1 MKKSALLS
9 KMEIEMPYFKNRDV
23 EFICLFSKE
32 LEFCGNTLDV
42 VTDVLESIQNMPDT
56 TC

>member
-1 MKKSALLS
+1 
-9 KMEIEMPYFKNRDV
+9 MEIEMPYFKNRDV